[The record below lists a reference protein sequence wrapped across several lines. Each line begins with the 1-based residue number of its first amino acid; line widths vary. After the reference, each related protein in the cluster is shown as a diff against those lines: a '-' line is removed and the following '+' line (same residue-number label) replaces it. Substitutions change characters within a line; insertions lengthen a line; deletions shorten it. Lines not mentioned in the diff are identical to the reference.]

1 MKSRKSSSE
10 KAGER
15 INEMF
20 TQERR
25 DYILKELNETGKVT
39 VKNLSSK
46 YKVTEDC
53 IRKDLKSL
61 ENEGKLKRTYG
72 GAILS
77 RDYPLQRDVI
87 DRRMIH
93 LEEKR
98 IIANKAASMVKDGE
112 AVFLDVS
119 TTNIIVA
126 KLLAEQHKKLIV
138 VSNMIDI
145 LQALAVSSLITAV
158 GTGGTVYSSING
170 FMGIAAAHAISRYSF
185 DLAFIGSCGIDI
197 TDSTITT
204 LGEEDGLTKKAAI
217 DASRHKFVVME
228 SEKFYYNE
236 CYKFAHFDDIN
247 GIISDRLPNRE
258 MQNALG
264 KAGVELL

>member
-1 MKSRKSSSE
+1 
-10 KAGER
+10 
-15 INEMF
+15 MF

-87 DRRMIH
+87 DRRMVQM
-93 LEEKR
+93 EEKR

-158 GTGGTVYSSING
+158 
-170 FMGIAAAHAISRYSF
+170 
-185 DLAFIGSCGIDI
+185 
-197 TDSTITT
+197 
-204 LGEEDGLTKKAAI
+204 
-217 DASRHKFVVME
+217 
-228 SEKFYYNE
+228 
-236 CYKFAHFDDIN
+236 
-247 GIISDRLPNRE
+247 
-258 MQNALG
+258 
-264 KAGVELL
+264 

>member
-1 MKSRKSSSE
+1 
-10 KAGER
+10 
-15 INEMF
+15 MF

-93 LEEKR
+93 LE
-98 IIANKAASMVKDGE
+98 
-112 AVFLDVS
+112 
-119 TTNIIVA
+119 
-126 KLLAEQHKKLIV
+126 
-138 VSNMIDI
+138 
-145 LQALAVSSLITAV
+145 
-158 GTGGTVYSSING
+158 
-170 FMGIAAAHAISRYSF
+170 
-185 DLAFIGSCGIDI
+185 
-197 TDSTITT
+197 
-204 LGEEDGLTKKAAI
+204 
-217 DASRHKFVVME
+217 
-228 SEKFYYNE
+228 
-236 CYKFAHFDDIN
+236 
-247 GIISDRLPNRE
+247 
-258 MQNALG
+258 
-264 KAGVELL
+264 